1 MFAKMNNKRL
11 RLKVG
16 LIPMGGEKHNPDHI
30 KHQYGLYNRFS
41 RAGIELTT
49 VSATANDV
57 ITAPMRQ

>member
-30 KHQYGLYNRFS
+30 KHQYALY
-41 RAGIELTT
+41 T
-49 VSATANDV
+49 
-57 ITAPMRQ
+57 